1 MTSPSPTPA
10 LAPPA
15 LDVVERLLDAY
26 FGLRAEE
33 TLSLVT
39 DDITWTS
46 MCSPERAVH
55 GMAAMRAKILDQGF
69 GFPEPITDGHHETLG
84 AMVEGDTVMH
94 ERVDH
99 FTMRGSAISVP
110 CSATFVVREDRVAVW
125 RDYFDMGTVVRQMTA
140 AGVSVGAA

>member
-1 MTSPSPTPA
+1 MTPSSPH
-10 LAPPA
+10 PA
-15 LDVVERLLDAY
+15 LDIVERLLDAY

-33 TLSLVT
+33 TLALVT
-39 DDITWTS
+39 DDIAWTS

-55 GMAAMRAKILDQGF
+55 GMAAMRTKTLDQGF
-69 GFPEPITDGHHETLG
+69 GFPEPVSDGHHETLG

-99 FTMRGSAISVP
+99 FTMRGSVVSVP
-110 CSATFVVREDRVAVW
+110 CSATFVVRDGRVAVW

-140 AGVSVGAA
+140 AGVALGSA